1 MLEVHFMHIATV
13 DSTLF
18 IEAAADN
25 LRQILAHR
33 LQVHFHQH
41 PQPLHSYIA
50 SQFPEGLV
58 APGMAAQLPQQPTNE
73 EWIILWLS
81 LVPHL
86 QPNFF
91 EAIIAEH
98 LPAGGDFAEFGG
110 IRGTNHRS
118 LLPTG
123 ETVQFI
129 LAGTDIAYR
138 LRVQQYF
145 TEGHWFFKNGLL
157 WLEPVKEGEPHMS
170 GRIVVAQD
178 WVDKILLNIETA
190 PRFGLDFPAKKIST
204 HMEWDDVVLAPQTQ
218 QQIDD
223 LSVWLQHNRLATE
236 DSNLGRKIKPGYRVL
251 FYGPSGTGKTLTSAL
266 LGKQFNKEVYRIDL
280 SQIVSKYIGETEK
293 NLETVFR
300 KAETKDWILFFD
312 EADALFGKRTNV
324 GSSHDKYAN
333 QEVSYLLQRVED
345 YPGLLVLASN
355 FKNNLDDAFL
365 RRFHAL
371 VHFPMPVAAE
381 RLLLWQKAMPASLTP
396 ADSVDL
402 NALAKRYDMSGA
414 SILNAVHYA
423 ALQCFARHDTFLHQ
437 EDLLAGIKKE
447 FYKEEKSFA

>member
-1 MLEVHFMHIATV
+1 MLKAIHKSTNTV
-13 DSTLF
+13 PAIDQ
-18 IEAAADN
+18 AVQN
-25 LRQILAHR
+25 LRQIVAQRIQAHFNGQPFVLDSYVSNQFGKGL
-33 LQVHFHQH
+33 LQQE
-41 PQPLHSYIA
+41 IA
-50 SQFPEGLV
+50 Q
-58 APGMAAQLPQQPTNE
+58 QLPQPPIAE
-73 EWIILWLS
+73 EWMIVLIA

-98 LPAGGDFAEFGG
+98 LPTGGDFAEFGG
-110 IRGTNHRS
+110 VRGGNHRS

-129 LAGTDIAYR
+129 LAGMDLAQR
-138 LRVQQYF
+138 LAVHHYF
-145 TEGHWFFKNGLL
+145 AEDHYFFKQGIL
-157 WLEPVKEGEPHMS
+157 WLEPVKEGEPKMS
-170 GRIVVAQD
+170 GRMIMAPD
-178 WVDKILLNIETA
+178 WVDKILLDKETA
-190 PRFGLDFPAKKIST
+190 PRFGLDFPAKKIT
-204 HMEWDDVVLAPQTQ
+204 TTMDWADVVLAPQTQ
-218 QQIDD
+218 QQIED
-223 LSVWLQHNRLATE
+223 LSVWLQYNAQATA

-251 FYGPSGTGKTLTSAL
+251 FYGPSGTGKTLTTSL
-266 LGKQFNKEVYRIDL
+266 LGKQFNKDVYRIDL
-280 SQIVSKYIGETEK
+280 SQIVSKFIGETEK

-324 GSSHDKYAN
+324 GSAHDKYAN

-345 YPGLLVLASN
+345 YPGLLILASN

-371 VHFPMPVAAE
+371 VHFPMPGAGE
-381 RLLLWQKAMPASLTP
+381 RLLLWQKALPTNLGIGE
-396 ADSVDL
+396 SVNLDV
-402 NALAKRYDMSGA
+402 LAKKYDMSGA

-423 ALQCFARHDTFLHQ
+423 ALQCYAKKNDHLEQ

-447 FYKEEKSFA
+447 YYKEEKSFA